1 MILEL
6 SNQAVM
12 KPQYVDQIP
21 RAIKGSVQSLLD
33 KKNEMDN
40 QVSSLTYIISAN
52 FWDLLTIIQNW
63 FIPYN
68 SHNLPYFFI
77 FVTYCI

>member
-1 MILEL
+1 
-6 SNQAVM
+6 M

-40 QVSSLTYIISAN
+40 QVRTLVLQIYMVVFLYFEKKMYLSAVIQQSSPKI
-52 FWDLLTIIQNW
+52 
-63 FIPYN
+63 
-68 SHNLPYFFI
+68 
-77 FVTYCI
+77 